1 MSFELKDFLEAVG
14 PSASLIFAAWIF
26 LSFLQERYV
35 SAYDRYRAMI
45 DAYRHGEEN
54 DERRRNVRDQILLYK
69 QRCEQMRKATNIGV
83 VAAITL
89 IAALMTAGLDVM
101 LGGTEVLNYVSSIC
115 ALLGLALVIAAA
127 IYVIAENTLIQQALD
142 EEPSDIEDLA
152 KRT

>member
-14 PSASLIFAAWIF
+14 PNASLIFAAWIF
-26 LSFLQERYV
+26 LSFLQERYTA
-35 SAYDRYRAMI
+35 AYDRYRAMI

-54 DERRRNVRDQILLYK
+54 DERRHNVRNQILLYK
-69 QRCEQMRKATNIGV
+69 QRCEQMKKATNIGV

-89 IAALMTAGLDVM
+89 IAALITAGLDVM
-101 LGGTEVLNYVSSIC
+101 LGGTEVLKYASSAC

-127 IYVIAENTLIQQALD
+127 VYVVRENSLIQRAMD
-142 EEPSDIEDLA
+142 EEPADVEDLA